1 VTRAYVRVIV
11 LETAI
16 ICALWLIGRAFA

>member
-16 ICALWLIGRAFA
+16 ICVLWLIGRAFA